1 MAPTNP
7 PASSTAENLVRFD
20 HWIYAVVPGVGYTT
34 KAISRAFDAGL
45 FDPYLRGHYTPIRAA
60 AAQDIDGDIDLR
72 MIHPVRTGSEV
83 LLSRITRGV
92 PDEAGRPTFTN
103 HTVVARTDLLK
114 AGRITLET
122 VYRAMA
128 EFDSKVLDPQ
138 GEMELLPV
146 PLRPEGEAPPPFGE
160 GVHKHL
166 TFAALETLATRFL
179 RDANSRTLLL
189 CRNSTP
195 EARNATLTLLVEL
208 LAWKCNIPLFP
219 AISDAP
225 RSSALNHF
233 NLVIAQRG
241 VRADSSWAILE
252 SALTEHVL
260 PRVPDREEI
269 YHALRA
275 AVRQSAEAA
284 RAV

>member
-1 MAPTNP
+1 MVPSE
-7 PASSTAENLVRFD
+7 PATPSTTEDVVAFD
-20 HWIYAVVPGVGYTT
+20 HWIFAVVPNVGYTT
-34 KAISRAFDAGL
+34 KAMSRKFDAGL

-60 AAQDIDGDIDLR
+60 AAQDFDGEVDWR
-72 MIHPVRTGSEV
+72 MVHPVRTGREL
-83 LLSRITRGV
+83 LLSRITRGI
-92 PDEAGRPTFTN
+92 PDEAGRPTFSN

-122 VYRAMA
+122 VYRVMGQFDAEAPDAQGAM
-128 EFDSKVLDPQ
+128 D
-138 GEMELLPV
+138 LLRI
-146 PLRPEGEAPPPFGE
+146 PLRPESQGPPPWGD
-160 GVHKHL
+160 GIHKHM
-166 TFAALETLATRFL
+166 TFAALETLATRFM
-179 RDANSRTLLL
+179 RDATSRTLLL
-189 CRNSTP
+189 CRNTTAD
-195 EARNATLTLLVEL
+195 ARNATLTLLVEL
-208 LAWKCNIPLFP
+208 LAFKCNIPPFP

-269 YHALRA
+269 YRALSA
-275 AVRQSAEAA
+275 AIRQSADGA

>member
-1 MAPTNP
+1 MVPSQSATP
-7 PASSTAENLVRFD
+7 STAEDPVTFD
-20 HWIYAVVPGVGYTT
+20 HWIYAVVPNVGYTT
-34 KAISRAFDAGL
+34 RAMSRGFDAGL

-60 AAQDIDGDIDLR
+60 AAQDVDGEVDLL
-72 MIHPVRTGSEV
+72 MIHPVRTGREL
-83 LLSRITRGV
+83 LLSRIRRGI

-103 HTVVARTDLLK
+103 HTAVARMDLLK
-114 AGRITLET
+114 SGRVTLAT
-122 VYRAMA
+122 VYRTMA
-128 EFDSKVLDPQ
+128 EFDAKRADVQGQMDP
-138 GEMELLPV
+138 LRV
-146 PLRPEGEAPPPFGE
+146 PLRPESEGLPPWGD
-160 GVHKHL
+160 GIHKHL
-166 TFAALETLATRFL
+166 TFAALETLATRVM
-179 RDANSRTLLL
+179 RDATSRTLLL
-189 CRNSTP
+189 CRNTTS
-195 EARNATLTLLVEL
+195 EARNATLTLLVEI
-208 LAWKCNIPLFP
+208 LAFKCNLPLFP

-269 YHALRA
+269 YRALSA
-275 AVRQSAEAA
+275 AVRQADDK

>member
-1 MAPTNP
+1 MVPSQSATP
-7 PASSTAENLVRFD
+7 STAEDPVAMD
-20 HWIYAVVPGVGYTT
+20 HWVYAVVPNVGYTT
-34 KAISRAFDAGL
+34 KAMSRGFDAGL

-60 AAQDIDGDIDLR
+60 AAQDVDGVVDLL
-72 MIHPVRTGSEV
+72 MIHPVRTGREL
-83 LLSRITRGV
+83 LLSRITRGI

-103 HTVVARTDLLK
+103 HTAVARMDLLK
-114 AGRITLET
+114 SGRVTLES
-122 VYRAMA
+122 VYRSMA
-128 EFDSKVLDPQ
+128 EFDAKHRDAQ
-138 GEMELLPV
+138 GAIDTLRV
-146 PLRPEGEAPPPFGE
+146 PLRPESDELPAWGDGI
-160 GVHKHL
+160 HTHL
-166 TFAALETLATRFL
+166 TFAALETLATRVM
-179 RDANSRTLLL
+179 RDATSRTLLL
-189 CRNSTP
+189 CRNTTA

-208 LAWKCNIPLFP
+208 LAFRCNLPLFP

-260 PRVPDREEI
+260 PRVPDREDI
-269 YHALRA
+269 YRALSA
-275 AVRQSAEAA
+275 AVRHADDK